1 MTLSMWQGAE
11 QEFATGSLPIELF
24 DALGSKGVFVHK
36 PDDGIPRA
44 FLRNGGLCYIHSNL
58 FEVCTPECRT
68 PMEVVAYDKACEAY
82 ARLASWAFEERTG
95 KRIHFYKTNLA
106 RDPRGEVPYTTV
118 GSHENY
124 LVERR
129 SYLDNLN
136 LLIPYMILRQVFVG
150 AGGYVDDRYMVSPR
164 TIFPK
169 KIFSETSTDYPILS
183 TRDESHAGEKYTRAH
198 IVNGEG
204 ARSDYTTFLKHGVTT
219 YVLKAIERGYL
230 KSVPEIDEPIISNRE
245 IALNL
250 EGDWT
255 VPLKGGGKIGV
266 IDYINAYYIDPIE
279 RLFSDESPTDGDRTV
294 IREVKWV
301 LDKLD
306 QGLIE
311 SLDTSIEWVI
321 KRKLAENASAYNVEG
336 GMADGDARTAL
347 LNQYMAVTDPLF
359 DELVDEGRVRSI
371 IPEGDVEKAFLEP
384 PVDSRG
390 VLRVALAGEF
400 RESIKSISWAYIK
413 LQPKIRYQPIEFNEL
428 DGWTP
433 EKVEGLLDEVR
444 SLL

>member
-1 MTLSMWQGAE
+1 MWQGAE

-24 DALGSKGVFVHK
+24 DALGDKGVFVHK

-68 PMEVVAYDKACEAY
+68 PMEVVTYDKACEAY
-82 ARLASWAFEERTG
+82 ARLASWGFEERTG
-95 KRIHFYKTNLA
+95 QRIHFYKTNIA
-106 RDPRGEVPYTTV
+106 KDPKGEVSYTTV

-129 SYLDNLN
+129 SYMDNLN
-136 LLIPYMILRQVFVG
+136 LLIPFMILRQVFIG
-150 AGGYVDDRYMVSPR
+150 AGGYVDGNYMVSPR

-169 KIFSETSTDYPILS
+169 KIVSETSTDYPILS
-183 TRDESHAGEKYTRAH
+183 TRDESHADERYTRAH

-204 ARSDYTTFLKHGVTT
+204 ARSEYTTFLKHGVTT
-219 YVLKAIERGYL
+219 YVLRAIERGYL
-230 KSVPEIDEPIISNRE
+230 KSVPGIDEPINSNRE

-255 VPLKGGGKIGV
+255 VPLIGGGKMGV
-266 IDYINAYYIDPIE
+266 TDYINTYYLDPIE
-279 RLFSDESPTDGDRTV
+279 RLFSDEAPTDGDRITL
-294 IREVKWV
+294 REIKWV

-311 SLDTSIEWVI
+311 SLDTSIEWII
-321 KRKLAENASAYNVEG
+321 KRKLAENAFEVYTVEG
-336 GMADGDARTAL
+336 DMEEGDARTAL

-359 DELVDEGRVRSI
+359 DELVDEGKVRSI
-371 IPEGDVEKAFLEP
+371 ISEEDVEKAFLEP

-390 VLRVALAGEF
+390 VLRIALAREF

-413 LQPKIRYQPIEFNEL
+413 LHSKIRYQPIEFNEL
-428 DGWTP
+428 DGWVP
-433 EKVEGLLDEVR
+433 EKVDEKLSEVR